1 MGTHWVCALWP
12 CSLPH
17 FGAQVEDGKGDR
29 RQEDGRSSL
38 PQVERDGRMF
48 LSTSAAACVRHIQE
62 LRGPLPCCL
71 HGWQRCG
78 DAWKSDLMRAEG
90 GWRQGW
96 RQEEVRGVFL
106 AARVGTVLCVH

>member
-17 FGAQVEDGKGDR
+17 FGAQVEDGKGDW

-48 LSTSAAACVRHIQE
+48 LSTAAAARVRHFQE
-62 LRGPLPCCL
+62 LRGLVTCCL
-71 HGWQRCG
+71 HGWQWSG
-78 DAWKSDLMRAEG
+78 DVGKGNLMRTEG
-90 GWRQGW
+90 GRRQGW
-96 RQEEVRGVFL
+96 WQEEVKNHSWS
-106 AARVGTVLCVH
+106 A